1 MEFKSGDV
9 FFYKKFL
16 LDLKKIRELVREDKM
31 EKTKARREIDV
42 EQFIVE

>member
-16 LDLKKIRELVREDKM
+16 LDLKKSESWLEKIKWRRRKRE
-31 EKTKARREIDV
+31 EK
-42 EQFIVE
+42 